1 MVTAANNILLCFRL
15 PGPFYSG
22 RKQEACKRKAFNSR
36 TTGDLGATVVLTTI
50 RFYYDAAVAVALT
63 AVFAIVIA
71 LIAAVIVGSNTPSGS
86 VAVIVF
92 VLTCPI
98 LLFRLR
104 RGWPKSAMQ
113 PRTHVRAARWART
126 ER

>member
-1 MVTAANNILLCFRL
+1 MQTQGVQLANYRRLRSHRRAA
-15 PGPFYSG
+15 
-22 RKQEACKRKAFNSR
+22 
-36 TTGDLGATVVLTTI
+36 TI
-50 RFYYDAAVAVALT
+50 RLYYDAAVAVALT

-71 LIAAVIVGSNTPSGS
+71 LIAAVFVGSSTPNVS

-113 PRTHVRAARWART
+113 PRTHVRAARWAKT

>member
-1 MVTAANNILLCFRL
+1 M
-15 PGPFYSG
+15 
-22 RKQEACKRKAFNSR
+22 
-36 TTGDLGATVVLTTI
+36 LTTI
-50 RFYYDAAVAVALT
+50 RLYYDATVAVALT

-71 LIAAVIVGSNTPSGS
+71 LIAAVIVGSNTPNVS

-104 RGWPKSAMQ
+104 RGWPNISDE
-113 PRTHVRAARWART
+113 PRNPCEGGSVG
-126 ER
+126 

>member
-1 MVTAANNILLCFRL
+1 MV
-15 PGPFYSG
+15 S
-22 RKQEACKRKAFNSR
+22 
-36 TTGDLGATVVLTTI
+36 TI
-50 RFYYDAAVAVALT
+50 RLWYDAAVAVALT
-63 AVFAIVIA
+63 TVFALVIA
-71 LIAAVIVGSNTPSGS
+71 LIAAVIVGSNTPNFS
-86 VAVIVF
+86 VAVTVF

-113 PRTHVRAARWART
+113 PRTHVKAARWART

>member
-1 MVTAANNILLCFRL
+1 
-15 PGPFYSG
+15 
-22 RKQEACKRKAFNSR
+22 
-36 TTGDLGATVVLTTI
+36 VLTTI
-50 RFYYDAAVAVALT
+50 RLYYDAAVAVALT

-71 LIAAVIVGSNTPSGS
+71 LIAAVIVGSNSPNVS
-86 VAVIVF
+86 VAVTVF
-92 VLTCPI
+92 VLACPI

>member
-1 MVTAANNILLCFRL
+1 MVSTLRL
-15 PGPFYSG
+15 W
-22 RKQEACKRKAFNSR
+22 
-36 TTGDLGATVVLTTI
+36 
-50 RFYYDAAVAVALT
+50 YDAAVAVALT
-63 AVFAIVIA
+63 TVFAIVIA
-71 LIAAVIVGSNTPSGS
+71 LIAAVIVGSNTPNVS

-113 PRTHVRAARWART
+113 PRTLVSAARWART